1 MTTNADELWNKY
13 KEATWNTMSV
23 PPATI
28 WETKEN
34 D

>member
-1 MTTNADELWNKY
+1 MDKELDELWDNY
-13 KEATWNTMSV
+13 KKSTWNTMSDL
-23 PPATI
+23 PATI